1 MSRLKLKVRVPNDG
15 KLVVQLPSEYAD
27 QEVDVE
33 IDSVAIPASEPA
45 NATSEFLEELAKWR
59 ATREPAQLRS
69 KSDIDEQVQRERDSW
84 D

>member
-33 IDSVAIPASEPA
+33 IDIVAIPANKPT
-45 NATSEFLEELAKWR
+45 NATSQFLAELATWR
-59 ATREPAQLRS
+59 ATRTHGQLRS